1 MHGQANLSKPHVASV
16 HRETRGN
23 DRRPG
28 GPGARSR
35 HRKLWQLGW
44 AARRSLGGARDHCR
58 GQGASPWGAVGN
70 PPQLAETRARA
81 QPPPHARHRGRL
93 WPALRERAHAC
104 IRSAGPQG
112 PSRGRLA
119 EPCPPHDRSPAASP
133 TLPWPSWI
141 SSSMLYLSMA
151 ARQARLRHSQGGEEG
166 RQEGGKG
173 WETEG
178 GLAGAPASP
187 PSAGSRPCVSKGSK
201 AELWLM
207 VGSWDQPAW
216 PPSPRS
222 SPLRLPCPSPA
233 VPIPS
238 GPKTGPSSTHPLR
251 PAQCRPPRSP
261 PWADRTSR
269 GPDFGVLLRAL
280 SPPAASPSKRQI

>member
-70 PPQLAETRARA
+70 SPQLAETRARA

-119 EPCPPHDRSPAASP
+119 EPCPRTTAAPPQAPPYLGPAGSAP
-133 TLPWPSWI
+133 PCCTCPWRPGRPGC
-141 SSSMLYLSMA
+141 A
-151 ARQARLRHSQGGEEG
+151 TAREERKGGRKEG
-166 RQEGGKG
+166 RGGRQREGSLVPRPPHPALG
-173 WETEG
+173 
-178 GLAGAPASP
+178 AAPAS
-187 PSAGSRPCVSKGSK
+187 A
-201 AELWLM
+201 
-207 VGSWDQPAW
+207 
-216 PPSPRS
+216 
-222 SPLRLPCPSPA
+222 
-233 VPIPS
+233 
-238 GPKTGPSSTHPLR
+238 
-251 PAQCRPPRSP
+251 
-261 PWADRTSR
+261 R
-269 GPDFGVLLRAL
+269 GAKL
-280 SPPAASPSKRQI
+280 SCG